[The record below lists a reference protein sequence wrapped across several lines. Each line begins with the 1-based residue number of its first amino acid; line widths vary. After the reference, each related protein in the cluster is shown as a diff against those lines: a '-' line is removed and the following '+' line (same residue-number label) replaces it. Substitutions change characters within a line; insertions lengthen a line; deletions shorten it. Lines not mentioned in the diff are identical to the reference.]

1 LKLEKSIYKVS
12 ATILSITRLLAII
25 GCLSTIIKNKALFI
39 EWEIYSINTTSFVI
53 RIIFD
58 WKSFSF
64 LATVSIIS
72 IFIIIYRKYYIEGEK
87 NFTRFIY
94 ILLAFVGSI
103 ILLIIRPNIL
113 SLILG
118 WDGLGLTSYA
128 LVIFYQREY
137 SNNSGIITILRN
149 RVGDATLLLTIGGF
163 LHFGSYNFIFIQLT
177 EPLIIFL
184 IILRA
189 FTKRAQI
196 PFSAWLPAAIAAPTP
211 VSALVHSSTLVTA
224 GVYLI
229 IRFIPILKNSQIL
242 IIAFVIGV
250 ATIIIAGWAANFE
263 TDLKKVVALRT
274 LRQLG
279 LIFTILGLGNEL
291 LAFFHL
297 IIHALFKSSL
307 FICAGF
313 IIHNTNNR
321 QDRRFAGS
329 FNFSSPILGLVFG
342 CTNISLCGFPFIT
355 GFFSKDIIL
364 EKTFHLFRNRFIFL
378 LIVFSTGLTLA
389 YRVRAIYITAR
400 ENRKTPTLS
409 VSRDFST
416 TLITRTSLLFV
427 LRVRGGYVLRWFIL
441 EKGLILSITSIK
453 KFSIIIIII
462 IITIIILNIIKQ
474 KFNFISSHKKWFSS
488 LLRFLP
494 MLTKHPL
501 TVTTLN
507 TGVIALKINDKG
519 WFEYRGPS
527 ALALLLKKYR
537 LFVNKSNTI
546 NTVTTYILRFIIII
560 LFTIL
565 IYYALCK
572 YFFIST
578 KWYFLIN

>member
-1 LKLEKSIYKVS
+1 MKLEKSIYKVS
-12 ATILSITRLLAII
+12 ASLLILLSVFIII
-25 GCLSTIIKNKALFI
+25 GFIITTIKDKTIFI
-39 EWEIYSINTTSFVI
+39 EWEIYSINRTSFVI

-58 WKSFSF
+58 WKSFAF

-72 IFIIIYRKYYIEGEK
+72 AFIIVYRKYYIAGEK
-87 NFTRFIY
+87 NFTRFMY

-163 LHFGSYNFIFIQLT
+163 LYLGSYNFIFVKLT
-177 EPLIIFL
+177 EPTIILL
-184 IILRA
+184 IILSA

-224 GVYLI
+224 GVFLI
-229 IRFIPILKNSQIL
+229 IRFIPILKTSKILTIAL
-242 IIAFVIGV
+242 IIGV
-250 ATIIIAGWAANFE
+250 LTMLIAGWAANFE

-274 LRQLG
+274 LSQLG
-279 LIFTILGLGNEL
+279 LIFTILGLGNDL

-313 IIHNTNNR
+313 IIHNTNNS

-329 FNFSSPILGLVFG
+329 FNFRSPVLGLVFG

-400 ENRKTPTLS
+400 ENRKTPTLATS
-409 VSRDFST
+409 SDFST
-416 TLITRTSLLFV
+416 TLIIRTTLLFV
-427 LRVRGGYVLRWFIL
+427 LRTRGGYVLRWFIL
-441 EKGLILSITSIK
+441 TKGFIISIVSLK
-453 KFSIIIIII
+453 KFSIIRIIIM
-462 IITIIILNIIKQ
+462 ITIAIIILIEQ
-474 KFNFISSHKKWFSS
+474 KFTFLSNHKKWFSS
-488 LLRFLP
+488 IINFLP
-494 MLTKHPL
+494 ILTKHPL
-501 TVTTLN
+501 TLITLN
-507 TGVIALKINDKG
+507 RGLITLKLNDKG

-527 ALALLLKKYR
+527 ALAKTIKKYR
-537 LFVNKSNTI
+537 LFINKSNIISIVTI
-546 NTVTTYILRFIIII
+546 YTLGFIIII
-560 LFTIL
+560 LVTIL
-565 IYYALCK
+565 V
-572 YFFIST
+572 F
-578 KWYFLIN
+578 